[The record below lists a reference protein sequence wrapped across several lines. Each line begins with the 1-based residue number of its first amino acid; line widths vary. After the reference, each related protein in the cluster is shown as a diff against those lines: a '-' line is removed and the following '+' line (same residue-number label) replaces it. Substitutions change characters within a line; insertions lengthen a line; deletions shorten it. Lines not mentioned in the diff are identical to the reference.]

1 MQILRFACHLFAA
14 GMWVF
19 APDAALAQPYPS
31 KPIRILTTEIG
42 SASDLATRLAAKE
55 LQASLGQS
63 VVVENRALI
72 GVELAAQ
79 AAADGYTLLHYTS
92 PLWIIPLFR
101 NTVSWDVGRDF
112 TPIGMT
118 VVSPN
123 VLVVHPALP
132 VKSVKELIALARAR
146 PGELNYGTS
155 STGAGN
161 HISGELF
168 KSMAGVKI
176 VRIAYKGGNSSL
188 NAVIA
193 GEMHLSFPAAGTAMG
208 HVRSGKLRALAVTSP
223 EPSPLAPDVPT
234 MAASGMP
241 GYESISYTCLFA
253 PARTPAPLVARLS
266 QEVAQGLRVPAVK
279 ERLFNAGSEVVGSSP
294 SEAAATIRRE
304 TERIRKLIEDA
315 GLREN

>member
-1 MQILRFACHLFAA
+1 MQILRFARPVFIA
-14 GMWVF
+14 GTWVF
-19 APDAALAQPYPS
+19 GANAVLAQGYPS

-42 SASDLATRLAAKE
+42 SASDLAARLAAKE

-112 TPIGMT
+112 APIGMT

-132 VKSVKELIALARAR
+132 VKSVKELIALARER

-161 HISGELF
+161 HIAGELF
-168 KSMAGVKI
+168 KSMARVKI

-193 GEMHLSFPAAGTAMG
+193 GEMHLSFPAAGTATG
-208 HVRSGKLRALAVTSP
+208 HVKAGKLRALAVTSP
-223 EPSPLAPDVPT
+223 EPSPLAPGVPT
-234 MAASGMP
+234 MAASGLP

-294 SEAAATIRRE
+294 SEAAATIRLE